1 MKVKHS
7 RNLWQWF
14 RTPLVA
20 TDLETQL
27 LKQDQTTE
35 KVIQKIDLCTWLG
48 YVLIFCFVSLTLV
61 NPMLRINGLAI
72 AFLAWLMICS
82 WVKLDKKRKI
92 ARLGWFTRPLPIKKW
107 GKGIGYA
114 LTFITFE
121 MALSLLIVA
130 VNHQSVQST
139 NTQQILKIIGAQ
151 PIYMGYVILVAP
163 LLEELVF
170 RQSIFRGLKRWLSR
184 HVRWSSLVVT
194 AIVTIVVAL
203 LFAAV
208 HGDSSSL
215 EYIVVSCY
223 LQWIYWRE
231 KDLRLSMIT
240 HASINVIS
248 LGTMLLL

>member
-1 MKVKHS
+1 MVSMKVKHS

-48 YVLIFCFVSLTLV
+48 YVLIFFFVSLTLV

-130 VNHQSVQST
+130 VNHGYVR
-139 NTQQILKIIGAQ
+139 IIG
-151 PIYMGYVILVAP
+151 VN
-163 LLEELVF
+163 
-170 RQSIFRGLKRWLSR
+170 SK
-184 HVRWSSLVVT
+184 
-194 AIVTIVVAL
+194 
-203 LFAAV
+203 
-208 HGDSSSL
+208 
-215 EYIVVSCY
+215 
-223 LQWIYWRE
+223 
-231 KDLRLSMIT
+231 
-240 HASINVIS
+240 
-248 LGTMLLL
+248 